1 MNQTIS
7 KIIIR
12 IRVRSSELKSE
23 STQYCT
29 QNLLTFESVI
39 IVVIRKIEIQ
49 IRIGKLEADMHKTES
64 ELQI

>member
-23 STQYCT
+23 SSQYCT
-29 QNLLTFESVI
+29 QNLLTFKSVI
-39 IVVIRKIEIQ
+39 IVGIRKIEIQ
-49 IRIGKLEADMHKTES
+49 IRIGKLETDKHKTES
-64 ELQI
+64 E